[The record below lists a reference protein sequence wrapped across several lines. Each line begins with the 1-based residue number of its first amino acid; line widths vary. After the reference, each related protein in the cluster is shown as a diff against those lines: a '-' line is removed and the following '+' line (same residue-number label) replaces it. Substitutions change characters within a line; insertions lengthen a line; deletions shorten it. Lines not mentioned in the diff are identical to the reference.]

1 MNNNIYNDCTE
12 NDDIT
17 NSLNIVKTVV
27 PSIGSHVKINKDSFA
42 SITTIKNIDKNNKET
57 TKFKKN
63 DSTILEIND
72 YSSFIDSS
80 INKIKINNSN
90 HNLDITPEKET

>member
-1 MNNNIYNDCTE
+1 M
-12 NDDIT
+12 
-17 NSLNIVKTVV
+17 KTVV

-42 SITTIKNIDKNNKET
+42 SITPKNIHKNNKET

-90 HNLDITPEKET
+90 HNLSITPEKEN

>member
-1 MNNNIYNDCTE
+1 MNNTYNDYTE

-17 NSLNIVKTVV
+17 NSLNIMKTVV

-42 SITTIKNIDKNNKET
+42 SIMPKNIDKNNKET

-80 INKIKINNSN
+80 INKIKITI
-90 HNLDITPEKET
+90 LIII